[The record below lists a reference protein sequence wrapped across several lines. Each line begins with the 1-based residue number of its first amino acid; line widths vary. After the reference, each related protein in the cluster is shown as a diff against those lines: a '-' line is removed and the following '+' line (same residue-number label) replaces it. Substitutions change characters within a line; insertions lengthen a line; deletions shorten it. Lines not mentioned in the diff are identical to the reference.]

1 MNKKL
6 LSLFVLGLLAGCS
19 HFSSEPDKPL
29 SLINRHP
36 QAKSQ
41 GALAIK
47 SNIQKDKD
55 CAQKKDEDDVSM
67 FAAAAQSLD
76 CFFSSPDK
84 PDKMPGSS
92 HRMQQKINELGSLL
106 VAGIAPDQ
114 LALVDGAAVAIG
126 SFVGADDLE
135 SSDPLGRQIQ
145 EGLYHSLTFAG
156 IHVVDFKLT
165 DFVRVTPEGD
175 WVATR
180 NYTLLSG
187 ERGIDYF
194 VYGSMTT
201 ADDGTLLEARM
212 VNVTSKHVIATSQAF
227 LPKSLVEKLE
237 PPKKATA
244 VKLTNR

>member
-19 HFSSEPDKPL
+19 SFSSEPDKPL
-29 SLINRHP
+29 NLINRHP
-36 QAKSQ
+36 AAKSQ
-41 GALAIK
+41 GALAIT
-47 SNIQKDKD
+47 SNTQSDKA
-55 CAQKKDEDDVSM
+55 CAKEEDDDKSM

-84 PDKMPGSS
+84 PNKMPGSS

-106 VAGIAPDQ
+106 VAGIAPEQ
-114 LALVDGAAVAIG
+114 LSLVDGAAVAIG

-212 VNVTSKHVIATSQAF
+212 VNVTSKHVVATSQSF